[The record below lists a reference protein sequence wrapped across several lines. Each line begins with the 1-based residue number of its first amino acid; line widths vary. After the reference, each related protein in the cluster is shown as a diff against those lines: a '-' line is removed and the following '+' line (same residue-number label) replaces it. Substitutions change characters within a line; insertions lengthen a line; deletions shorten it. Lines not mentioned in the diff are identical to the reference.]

1 MDRWDGSGPLDSL
14 GIQGEGGGARAQGWR
29 GRVVRLFRRPSAFA
43 LFGIALVG
51 LLALIY
57 LNEVSGVTR
66 ANAEL
71 RDLQATQTRLE
82 REDAAQRAKLG
93 TVTSPAFVA
102 QRARELGLQ
111 PGDPAGVVIVTAGG
125 GGQP

>member
-1 MDRWDGSGPLDSL
+1 MDRWDGSGAPDPLGTRDDA
-14 GIQGEGGGARAQGWR
+14 EAARPLSGR
-29 GRVVRLFRRPSAFA
+29 ERVVRLLRRPFAFA
-43 LFGIALVG
+43 LFGIALIG

-57 LNEVSGVTR
+57 LDEVSGVTK

-82 REDAAQRAKLG
+82 RDDAALRARLG
-93 TVTSPAFVA
+93 TVTSPAYVDK
-102 QRARELGLQ
+102 RARELGLQ
-111 PGDPAGVVIVTAGG
+111 PGDPANVVVVTAGG

>member
-1 MDRWDGSGPLDSL
+1 MDRLDGGDLLDPLGTRDDDDADRPRSRR
-14 GIQGEGGGARAQGWR
+14 E
-29 GRVVRLFRRPSAFA
+29 RLVGLLRRPLAFA
-43 LFGIALVG
+43 LFGIALAG

-57 LNEVSGVTR
+57 LDEVSGVTR

-82 REDAAQRAKLG
+82 REDAALRAKLG
-93 TVTSPAFVA
+93 AVTSPAYVER
-102 QRARELGLQ
+102 RARELGLR
-111 PGDPAGVVIVTAGG
+111 PGDPGGVVVVTVGG